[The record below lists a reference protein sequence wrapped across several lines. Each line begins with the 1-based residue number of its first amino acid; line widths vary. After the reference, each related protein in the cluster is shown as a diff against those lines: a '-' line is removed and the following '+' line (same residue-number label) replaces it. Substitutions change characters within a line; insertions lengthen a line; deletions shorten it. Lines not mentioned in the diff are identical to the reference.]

1 MTNQEIANEWADG
14 NQPAPAEDVA
24 PEANAEVD
32 NAADDATDNATDAPT
47 RKSWNK
53 KLLAGVAAAVL
64 VAGGAGYAIGTAFN
78 DHPANSFLEERGE
91 HFGPDGQFGP
101 GAGQTGIGG
110 CGSQVGGGP
119 QASGCGAPGIPGSG
133 GGGAP
138 SSNCILVDVGNNLL
152 ADVGNCI
159 LVQ

>member
-14 NQPAPAEDVA
+14 NRPAPAEDVA
-24 PEANAEVD
+24 PEANAEVN

-53 KLLAGVAAAVL
+53 MLLAGVAAAVL

-78 DHPANSFLEERGE
+78 DHPADSFLEERGE

-101 GAGQTGIGG
+101 GGQHPPRPGDQDLNGNGIEDHHEINGGDDDLNDSDDLAGGDDLS
-110 CGSQVGGGP
+110 GSN
-119 QASGCGAPGIPGSG
+119 A
-133 GGGAP
+133 
-138 SSNCILVDVGNNLL
+138 
-152 ADVGNCI
+152 
-159 LVQ
+159 